1 MALRITHLD
10 GPLAGQVQEF
20 DNDKERIQIG
30 RVSDDTDVRYPDDY
44 TAVSREHVVLVQGP
58 GIYRLDLSTAKP
70 VFVNGEPALQDQ
82 ELRGTVEVQLGGA
95 DGPRMRLEINPA
107 LTGPATVA
115 RTQMA
120 DVHTHVRGNRRLTA
134 WVAAAVLLVA
144 VGVVGA
150 VYYFQE
156 QSVNLRAFVEQE
168 SAKQQSAGVVT
179 PEVIQKVRDSVYL
192 VLVGDSQGDLGQGTA
207 WVVDEGTLAT
217 NAHVAEIFYEL
228 QPGQTMMVRSP
239 VEPYQT
245 HQVLSVELHPGYYR
259 FDEVLGEFEPVV
271 QAVGGSVLGAG
282 LIGGYDVAILKVD
295 QPDKLSPPLTIAGP
309 ETLLSLDAGEPVAY
323 VGYPLENLALSSL
336 TSKPNPQAKL
346 GNATAVTDYF
356 NVRRKDGLNQL
367 IQHDIGTAG
376 GSSGS
381 PVINADGEV
390 VAVHSAGN
398 FIFLDG
404 GEVRI
409 PSGAAINFA
418 QRADLVQEILDGV
431 AAEKVVEYEA
441 FWKES
446 LALFSN
452 LRQVLPGWILSDMK
466 SMLGTETDPI
476 QLASEK
482 GSVGPM
488 DEDWGY
494 NVTTYDISLPEP
506 GFYAFHAIP
515 DDKSN
520 MDIAIVQNGEV
531 VNYDF
536 EADWFA
542 YLGADF
548 AEAGDIQAVIVG
560 DAEGIGFEF
569 KAYYWNYNMVSPP

>member
-1 MALRITHLD
+1 MSLRITHLD

-20 DNDKERIQIG
+20 DNEKERIQIG
-30 RVSDDTDVRYPDDY
+30 RVADDSDVRFPDDF
-44 TAVSREHVVLVQGP
+44 TAVSREHVTLVQGP

-70 VFVNGEPALQDQ
+70 VFVDGEPAFQDQ
-82 ELRGTVEVQLGGA
+82 EISGSAEIQLGGA
-95 DGPRMRLEINPA
+95 DGPRMRLEINPG

-120 DVHTHVRGNRRLTA
+120 DVHTHVRGNRRLAT
-134 WVAAAVLLVA
+134 WIAAAVLLVA
-144 VGVVGA
+144 AGVVGA
-150 VYYFQE
+150 VFYFQE
-156 QSVNLRAFVEQE
+156 QSVDLRAFVEQE
-168 SAKQQSAGVVT
+168 ASKQQSAGVVT
-179 PEVIQKVRDSVYL
+179 PEVIQQVRDSVYL
-192 VLVGDSQGDLGQGTA
+192 VLAADAQGDIGQGTA
-207 WVVDEGTLAT
+207 WVVGEGKLAT
-217 NAHVAEIFYEL
+217 NAHVAELFYEL
-228 QPGQTMMVRSP
+228 GAGEEMLVRSP
-239 VEPYQT
+239 VEPHAT
-245 HQVLSVELHPGYYR
+245 HKVLSVELHPGYYR

-271 QAVGGSVLGAG
+271 EAIGGSVLGAG
-282 LIGGYDVAILKVD
+282 LIGGYDVAVMTVD
-295 QPDKLSPPLTIAGP
+295 QPDKLAAPLTIASQ
-309 ETLLSLDAGEPVAY
+309 EALLSLDAGEPVAY

-336 TSKPNPQAKL
+336 TARPNPQAKL
-346 GNATAVTDYF
+346 GNMTAVTDYF

-381 PVINADGEV
+381 PVINSDGEV

-418 QRADLVQEILDGV
+418 QRADLVREILEGE
-431 AAEKVVEYEA
+431 AAEKVVGYEA

-446 LALFSN
+446 LELFSN
-452 LRQVLPGWILSDMK
+452 LRSVLPGWILSDMK
-466 SMLGTETDPI
+466 NVLATEEDPI

-482 GSVGPM
+482 GSIGPM

-520 MDIAIVQNGEV
+520 IDIAIVQNGEV
-531 VNYDF
+531 VIYDF
-536 EADWFA
+536 EPDWFA
-542 YLGADF
+542 YLGGDF
-548 AEAGDIQAVIVG
+548 AEEGDIQAVIVG

>member
-20 DNDKERIQIG
+20 DNEKERIQIG

-82 ELRGTVEVQLGGA
+82 ELRGTVEVQLGGQ
-95 DGPRMRLEINPA
+95 DGPRLRLEINPG

-156 QSVNLRAFVEQE
+156 QTINLRAFVQQE
-168 SAKQQSAGVVT
+168 ASKQQAGGVVT

-192 VLVGDSQGDLGQGTA
+192 VLMGDEQGDLGQGTA
-207 WVVDEGTLAT
+207 WVVGEGTLAT

-228 QPGQTMMVRSP
+228 KPGQTLMVRSP

-245 HQVLSVELHPGYYR
+245 HRVLSVELHPGYYR

-271 QAVGGSVLGAG
+271 KAVGGSVLGAG
-282 LIGGYDVAILKVD
+282 LIGGYDVAVMKVD
-295 QPDKLSPPLTIAGP
+295 QADRLAEPLVIADP
-309 ETLLSLDAGEPVAY
+309 EVLLSLDAGEAVAY

-336 TSKPNPQAKL
+336 TAKPTPQAKL
-346 GNATAVTDYF
+346 GNTTAVTDYF

-381 PVINADGEV
+381 PVINADGQV

-418 QRADLVQEILDGV
+418 QRADLVKEILDGV
-431 AAEKVVEYEA
+431 AAEKVVAYES

-452 LRQVLPGWILSDMK
+452 LREVLPAWILSDMK
-466 SMLGTETDPI
+466 NVLATETDPI
-476 QLASEK
+476 QLTSEK
-482 GSVGPM
+482 GAIGPM

-520 MDIAIVQNGEV
+520 IDIAIVQNGEV
-531 VNYDF
+531 VTYDF

-548 AEAGDIQAVIVG
+548 AEPGDIQAVIVG